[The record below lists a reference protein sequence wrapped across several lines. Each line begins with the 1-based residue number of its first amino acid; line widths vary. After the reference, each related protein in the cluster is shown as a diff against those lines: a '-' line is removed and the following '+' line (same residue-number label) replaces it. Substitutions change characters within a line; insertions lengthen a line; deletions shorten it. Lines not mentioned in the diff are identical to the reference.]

1 MHPRYTT
8 SMGVQPSTV
17 YGLKL
22 AAEELKAQ
30 ASRLKAGKI
39 ED

>member
-1 MHPRYTT
+1 M
-8 SMGVQPSTV
+8 SMRVKPSAV

-30 ASRLKAGKI
+30 ASRLKAEKI